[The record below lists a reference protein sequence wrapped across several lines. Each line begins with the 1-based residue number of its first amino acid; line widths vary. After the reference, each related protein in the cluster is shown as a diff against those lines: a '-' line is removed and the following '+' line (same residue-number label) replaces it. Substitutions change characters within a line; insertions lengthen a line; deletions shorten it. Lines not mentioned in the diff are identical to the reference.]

1 MSNIEQYL
9 LLPTDNALARWESRY
24 TLVWVIFRCFL
35 GPFLATLLPRMI
47 FGIVRYTQPLLI
59 SRAINYVSRPQ
70 TEIEDPNTGYE
81 LILAAIFI
89 YVTLALTNALY
100 WQRLQ
105 RLDLMIRGGL
115 VGLIHN
121 KALTIQDGVF
131 DDSAAVTLMSS
142 DVLSCTNLFQLVTVL
157 WSATLEVIIGFY
169 LLGRRVGWAA
179 IVPALLV
186 LSK

>member
-1 MSNIEQYL
+1 
-9 LLPTDNALARWESRY
+9 
-24 TLVWVIFRCFL
+24 
-35 GPFLATLLPRMI
+35 MI
-47 FGIVRYTQPLLI
+47 YGIVRYTQPLLI
-59 SRAINYVSRPQ
+59 SRAINYVSKPQ
-70 TEIEDPNTGYE
+70 IEAEDLSTAYE
-81 LILAAIFI
+81 LIAAAMFI
-89 YVTLALTNALY
+89 YVTLAITNALY
-100 WQRLQ
+100 WQRLN
-105 RLDLMIRGGL
+105 RLDVMIRGGL

-142 DVLSCTNLFQLVTVL
+142 DVTSCNDLFQMTTVL

-169 LLGRRVGWAA
+169 LLGRRIGWAA